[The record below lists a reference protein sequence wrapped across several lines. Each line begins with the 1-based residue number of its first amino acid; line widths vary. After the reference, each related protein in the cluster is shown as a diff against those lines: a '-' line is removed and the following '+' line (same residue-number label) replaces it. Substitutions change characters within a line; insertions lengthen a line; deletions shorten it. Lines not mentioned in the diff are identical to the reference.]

1 MAVLELAVF
10 MREIISGS
18 LICPSWPSLKCL
30 LIGCPWLKVSS
41 CKRAQGTGPERAT
54 EELVVDWRKCS
65 WLRPG
70 SGIWSI

>member
-1 MAVLELAVF
+1 

-18 LICPSWPSLKCL
+18 LICLSRPLLRCL
-30 LIGCPWLKVSS
+30 LTGCPWLKVSS
-41 CKRAQGTGPERAT
+41 FRRAQGTGPERAT
-54 EELVVDWRKCS
+54 EELVVDCRKCS